1 MKRIISFS
9 VAFILLLMYAIPV
22 FAADGHDPRV
32 VDNAE
37 LLSQSEIQELTEKLD
52 EISERQQLDVVVVT
66 TNTIDGKSPMAYADD
81 YYDYH
86 NYGYGEGKDGVL
98 LLLSMEDRDWWISTT
113 GYGITAFTDAGIQ
126 LIGNEI
132 VQYLST
138 GDYFAGFKLF
148 ADEADKFITQA
159 RKGQP
164 YDVGSLPKEKKKFFD
179 LKSAL
184 ISLAIA
190 AVIAL
195 VVVLSIKSKYKPV
208 KFKANASDYLVQ
220 DSFNLTGAFDNFL
233 YSNVSKT
240 ARSDDSSSSGG
251 SSTHS
256 GSSGTSHGGGGGKF

>member
-9 VAFILLLMYAIPV
+9 VAFILLLMYAVPV
-22 FAADGHDPRV
+22 FATDGHDPRV

-37 LLSQSEIQELTEKLD
+37 LLTQSQIEELTEKVD
-52 EISERQQLDVVVVT
+52 EISERQQLDVVIVT
-66 TNTIDGKSPMAYADD
+66 TNSIDGKSPMAYADD

-86 NYGYGEGKDGVL
+86 NYGYGANKDGVL

-132 VQYLST
+132 VQYLSS
-138 GDYFAGFKLF
+138 GDYFGGFKLF
-148 ADEADKFITQA
+148 ADEADRFITKA
-159 RKGQP
+159 RTDKP
-164 YDVGSLPKEKKKFFD
+164 YDVGNLPKAKKKLFD
-179 LKSAL
+179 AKAAL
-184 ISLAIA
+184 ISLVIA
-190 AVIAL
+190 AVIAF
-195 VVVLSIKSKYKPV
+195 VVILSIKSKYKPV
-208 KFKANASDYLVQ
+208 KFQPNASDYLVS

-240 ARSDDSSSSGG
+240 ARSDSSSSGG